1 MMFSSFQPRVVVTT
15 VSWCVLTVVAVAITG
30 CSKKAQ
36 GGAETDPQAIA
47 VKVETAT
54 RERAPDFTEY
64 IATLKSRRSSVIQPE
79 VEGQVTR
86 IFVRSGN
93 RVAAGAPLLEID
105 PRKQEAT
112 VTAQEANQRARR
124 AALEYNRQELERRK
138 QLFAAGVISK
148 QELDQAQTAYD
159 ASKAEVDALEASVS
173 EQKVQLRYYTVTAP
187 SAGTIGDIP
196 VRVGDRVNTDTVL
209 TTLDEGGELE
219 AYISVPAEKSGA
231 VRTGTPVEIVVP
243 GEQTAIR
250 TVTTFVSPRVDDATQ
265 LLLIKASVPNP
276 QGRFRNDEVVRARV
290 IWSEGERVLLP
301 ITAVQRVAGQTFAFV
316 VESDGKQTVARQRA
330 MRLGEILGN
339 RYVVLEGIEPGE
351 KVIVTGVQMLAD
363 GTPVK
368 AE

>member
-1 MMFSSFQPRVVVTT
+1 MRFSWSQRRIVANAAW
-15 VSWCVLTVVAVAITG
+15 WCVLLALAGATVG
-30 CSKKAQ
+30 CSRKAE
-36 GGAETDPQAIA
+36 GGGETGPQAVA

-54 RERAPDFTEY
+54 RERVPDFTEY
-64 IATLKSRRSSVIQPE
+64 IATLKSRRSAVIQPE
-79 VEGQVTR
+79 VEGQITR
-86 IFVRSGN
+86 IFVHSGS

-112 VTAQEANQRARR
+112 LTAQEANQRARR

-138 QLFAAGVISK
+138 QLFAAGVISQ

-187 SAGTIGDIP
+187 AAGMIGDIP

-209 TTLDEGGELE
+209 TTLDEGGDLE
-219 AYISVPAEKSGA
+219 AYISIPAEKASA
-231 VRTGTPVEIVVP
+231 VKPGTPVEIVMP
-243 GEQTAIR
+243 GEQASVR
-250 TVTTFVSPRVDDATQ
+250 TMTTFVSPRVEDVTQ
-265 LLLIKASVPNP
+265 LLLIKAAVPNP

-290 IWSEGERVLLP
+290 VWSEGERVLLP
-301 ITAVQRVAGQTFAFV
+301 ITAVQRVTGQTFAFV
-316 VESDGKQTVARQRA
+316 AESDGKQTVARQRA
-330 MRLGEILGN
+330 VRLGEIFGN
-339 RYVVLEGIEPGE
+339 RYVVLEGIQPGE

-363 GTPVK
+363 GVAVT